1 MFVCSTLGNSS
12 ELYLKHTS
20 PEIIRSC
27 MCVPELR
34 GGGVAYFNLI
44 FLKSFIKFV
53 TIKKKSLIRDPEDRG
68 RGRLSY

>member
-34 GGGVAYFNLI
+34 GGVAYFNLI
-44 FLKSFIKFV
+44 FLKSSIKFV
-53 TIKKKSLIRDPEDRG
+53 TIKKKV
-68 RGRLSY
+68 